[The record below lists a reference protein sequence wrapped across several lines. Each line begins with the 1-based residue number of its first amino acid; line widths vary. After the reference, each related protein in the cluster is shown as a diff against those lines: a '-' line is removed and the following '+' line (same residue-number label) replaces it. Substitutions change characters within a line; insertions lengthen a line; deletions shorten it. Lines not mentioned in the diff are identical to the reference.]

1 MNFDLSPRAR
11 EWHERLKAFFAA
23 EILPRNRE
31 WHQHVVGRG
40 EPAPFM
46 SALQEKA
53 RAAGLWNL
61 GLPALAAD
69 EPGTRLTN
77 LEYAPLAETMGQVF
91 WASEA
96 FNCQPPDVPNMIT
109 LQHACT
115 AAQKERWLKP
125 LLNAQT
131 RSAFA
136 MTEPAVASSDATN
149 IACTIESDG
158 DAYVINGRKWFST
171 GAAHPRCSM
180 LMVMGVTARGAEAG
194 AGGNASTVTSNIT
207 SNITDASVG
216 SGTGRTRRH
225 SLVMVPMDTP
235 GVRLVRSL
243 RWMGCDDHV
252 APIGEL
258 DFVNVRVPKENLLG
272 KEGDGFKLAQVRLGP
287 ARVHHCMRSL
297 GLCEVM
303 VQLMMAR
310 AAERRA
316 FGRAIIDY
324 DTTQRWIA
332 EARVGIEQARL
343 LTLRCA
349 WLLDRDG
356 HQGAWRDVSLVKIA
370 VPNLLQT
377 IADRAIQVFGAM
389 GGSDDTPIHQALAW
403 ARLLRIGD
411 GPDEVHYRQIFK
423 MEPPAPWGVDESPYV
438 MARPG

>member
-1 MNFDLSPRAR
+1 MNFDPTPRAR
-11 EWHERLKAFFAA
+11 QWLERLQQFFDA
-23 EILPRNRE
+23 EILPRNRAWIE
-31 WHQHVVGRG
+31 HVVRRG

-46 SALQEKA
+46 PEVRAKA
-53 RAAGLWNL
+53 RAAGVWNL
-61 GLPALAAD
+61 ALPNLAPD

-77 LEYAPLAETMGQVF
+77 LEYAPIAEILGRVF

-96 FNCQPPDVPNMIT
+96 FNCHAPDVPNMIT

-115 AAQKERWLKP
+115 PAQKERWLRP
-125 LLNAQT
+125 LLNGET

-149 IACTIESDG
+149 IACTLTLDG

-180 LMVMGVTARGAEAG
+180 LMVMGRIAETADAAAGDGAAAG
-194 AGGNASTVTSNIT
+194 AASGLNR
-207 SNITDASVG
+207 
-216 SGTGRTRRH
+216 TGRH
-225 SLVMVPMDTP
+225 SMIMVPMDAP
-235 GVRLVRSL
+235 GVRLVRSM

-258 DFVNVRVPKENLLG
+258 DFVAVRVPKENLLG
-272 KEGDGFKLAQVRLGP
+272 KPGDGFKLAQVRLGP

-297 GLCEVM
+297 GLCEM
-303 VQLMMAR
+303 LVQLMMAR
-310 AAERRA
+310 ASERRT
-316 FGRAIIDY
+316 FGHMVIEY
-324 DTTQRWIA
+324 DTIQRWIA

-356 HQGAWRDVSLVKIA
+356 HQGAWRDVSLVKVA

-403 ARLLRIGD
+403 GRLLRIGD
-411 GPDEVHYRQIFK
+411 GPDEVHYRLIFR
-423 MEPPAPWGVDESPYV
+423 MEPPAPWRVAESPYV
-438 MARPG
+438 MTAPD